1 MATIRSLTAAIRVDG
16 SGMQADLAKS
26 TERVRAWQSDI
37 RRLNA
42 EARRADKAG
51 DASAAARSRQI
62 AAGLA
67 ERQAALQEQT
77 AARAALQ
84 QRLADRKAA
93 AAEEAAIRRDLE
105 DKHLA
110 ATSGRQAL
118 ELAQLDRHYATL
130 REKHK
135 ANAKLV
141 EQIDRTHAAERAK
154 IQQQTAAGR
163 GGGALGT
170 LQRAVQAGIVIQ
182 GAAGLGQLGTG
193 IVAAWR
199 GDSEKLL
206 ESIQRMPFGLG
217 TAALAIADFYR
228 YATGQAGQHQ
238 KEMERMSR
246 SIERINA
253 RNTSIRS
260 LGEIEQAA
268 KDRQRSGGLSGVG
281 LARDQEDA
289 RFRAEQARID
299 EQARTLGQKHSAV
312 LAARREAEAAHN
324 DELARL
330 AEQAAQQRQQIRD
343 GEAGAAAAEQ
353 QRLFDDDQRDQE
365 RQIRQARELRDA
377 RIEAD
382 QEGAKRQ
389 LALLDS
395 RHAEERKLAGLHGED
410 LQHLAR
416 RQAIQREA
424 AVREVEMESARES
437 IARADAEMDATLARI
452 DKIAG
457 EKGPAAAG
465 GGPGQFSTA
474 YGSRVNLA
482 SLAGR
487 FGEDPATRLAGQ
499 QKELQQQMVLLLQ
512 QMVAGMLA

>member
-1 MATIRSLTAAIRVDG
+1 MATIRSLTAAIRIDG

-42 EARRADKAG
+42 QARKADRSG
-51 DASAAARSRQI
+51 DAAGADRSRQL
-62 AAGLA
+62 ASALA

-105 DKHLA
+105 DRHLA

-118 ELAQLDRHYATL
+118 EVAQLDRHYAAL

-135 ANAKLV
+135 ANARLV

-154 IQQQTAAGR
+154 IQRQTAT
-163 GGGALGT
+163 GGPLGT
-170 LQRAVQAGIVIQ
+170 LQRAVQAGTVIR
-182 GAAGLGQLGTG
+182 AAGAVGQLGTG

-217 TAALAIADFYR
+217 TAAMAIADFYR
-228 YATGQAGQHQ
+228 YASGQADQHR
-238 KEMERMSR
+238 KDMERMAR
-246 SIERINA
+246 STERINL
-253 RNTSIRS
+253 RNQSIRS

-268 KDRQRSGGLSGVG
+268 KDRQRSGGLSGVD

-299 EQARTLGQKHSAV
+299 EQARTLGQRHSAV

-343 GEAGAAAAEQ
+343 SESGAAAAEQ

-395 RHAEERKLAGLHGED
+395 RFAEESRLAALHGED
-410 LQHLAR
+410 LQHIAR

-424 AVREVEMESARES
+424 AVREVEMEAARES
-437 IARADAEMDATLARI
+437 IARAEAEMDATLGRI
-452 DKIAG
+452 DKIAA
-457 EKGPAAAG
+457 EKSPAAGG

-512 QMVAGMLA
+512 QMLAGMLA